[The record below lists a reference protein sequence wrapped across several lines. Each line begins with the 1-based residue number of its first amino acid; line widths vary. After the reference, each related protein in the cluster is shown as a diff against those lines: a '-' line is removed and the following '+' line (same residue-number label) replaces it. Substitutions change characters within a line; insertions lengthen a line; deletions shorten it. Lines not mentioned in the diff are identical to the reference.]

1 MNIKQRGEERRGG
14 RGRVN
19 PPTTLS
25 KTVAVTQDPSDDFL
39 TPNLH

>member
-1 MNIKQRGEERRGG
+1 MGEG

-25 KTVAVTQDPSDDFL
+25 ETMAVAKDPNFDLL
-39 TPNLH
+39 TCNLHSIEFYW